1 MVPKGWVHYH
11 HDGEAWLQA
20 SMSPAATARAHIS
33 NIIRKQGE
41 LRMAWTFELSKPVP
55 SDIVPLARPIFLLL
69 PSSHHLR
76 TKYSNAWNDEQCVI
90 ETTIATSTCRFLLC
104 LFELIS
110 ITHLMSSKNL
120 LEIFYKGTW
129 NINQS

>member
-1 MVPKGWVHYH
+1 MVPKGWVHYR

-20 SMSPAATARAHIS
+20 GKKPEATARAHIS

-41 LRMAWTFELSKPVP
+41 LRMAWTFGLSKPVP
-55 SDIVPLARPIFLLL
+55 SDIVLQQDQFFYFSL
-69 PSSHHLR
+69 SSHHLR
-76 TKYSNAWNDEQCVI
+76 TKYSNDWDDEQCVI
-90 ETTIATSTCRFLLC
+90 ETTIATSTCKFLLC